1 MVWMAMRMAAAR
13 AGCPRWWRKLTA
25 IWGDERG
32 AASAEY
38 ALLLAL
44 VVIVLITALTDLG
57 SVIQGRLEEITQAL
71 TDAGG

>member
-1 MVWMAMRMAAAR
+1 MIWTAVRMAAAT
-13 AGCPRWWRKLTA
+13 AGRWRWWRQLTA
-25 IWGDERG
+25 AWGDETG

-57 SVIQGRLEEITQAL
+57 SAIQGRLEEITSAL
-71 TDAGG
+71 SEAGG

>member
-1 MVWMAMRMAAAR
+1 MAMRTLPAWLGR
-13 AGCPRWWRKLTA
+13 IRWWRKP
-25 IWGDERG
+25 GVRRGGQEG

-57 SVIQGRLEEITQAL
+57 AAIQARLEGITDAL
-71 TDAGG
+71 TGAGG

>member
-1 MVWMAMRMAAAR
+1 MTMRVAAAWVGR
-13 AGCPRWWRKLTA
+13 WPRWRRWAARL
-25 IWGDERG
+25 GDQCG

-57 SVIQGRLEEITQAL
+57 GAIQSRLEDITSAL
-71 TDAGG
+71 ENAGG